1 MMSLESRRC
10 AWYGARVHR
19 RYDRRAPDEA
29 AHGRHDDSR
38 ACQRSLG
45 VAGAGSDEAESAPS
59 DDEEQQKRN
68 AVMPLDTQR
77 HGETPHTGAS
87 STINVASLV
96 ASSPGEELPERLSSL
111 GDESL
116 LTRYRRLPPL
126 PMKSC
131 PCGPP
136 LSVTDA
142 IQFGAVGCPLSR

>member
-1 MMSLESRRC
+1 MSLESRRC
-10 AWYGARVHR
+10 AWYGARVR
-19 RYDRRAPDEA
+19 RRHDRRAPDEA

-38 ACQRSLG
+38 ACRRSLG

-77 HGETPHTGAS
+77 HGETPHIGAS

-136 LSVTDA
+136 LSATDA
-142 IQFGAVGCPLSR
+142 IQLCAVGCPLSR